1 MKTLP
6 AILMTAA
13 VLMFAPAAA
22 WSDSNS
28 SKHFEAPVTAQSQHS
43 GDNLSVV
50 QASDTQAKRFSGTPE
65 PTRLALLAAGLIG
78 VVFMRRIVSRAN

>member
-1 MKTLP
+1 MKSLH
-6 AILMTAA
+6 AILMTTA

-22 WSDSNS
+22 WSDAAST
-28 SKHFEAPVTAQSQHS
+28 KHYEAPTTAQSQHATE
-43 GDNLSVV
+43 GLSSV
-50 QASDTQAKRFSGTPE
+50 QATEVQAKRYPGTPE